1 MAIAIDTPST
11 GIQRGRGGFMRGAN
25 DVPYIVNP
33 ERTTVEKG
41 TKAELLA
48 LCAERGI
55 TPPDKATNAALQ
67 ELLGPRSVREPYSS
81 MSNFGTLVENMT
93 GLAKYDQRHIVNGI
107 GVAPHL
113 AAKCADLATLA
124 LDDRSRTSIADG
136 IVVEALRASN
146 AWLAA
151 DRGTHVHSIVEHIS
165 LGKDWAH
172 LHDDGTALGIPVAL
186 QVAIGEAWRALL
198 ADNAIEVLAVEQPC
212 VHDGWRC
219 AGTMDA
225 IVRANRNLRFRL
237 TTGEVVV
244 PAGEVM
250 AGDAK
255 TGSLRRVHAIQIAG
269 YAGSVPYDTEAE
281 TRGEWPWPISQE
293 HGLIFALNLA
303 DALNGAAPEWHLVY
317 VDLRAGREHGG
328 ECVVMA
334 KQWEARSDLFS
345 VAMLPDETAVSAPT
359 PPDAPATTAAGPAE
373 PTTAAEPHTGADT
386 APTASERAD
395 DPAPADAPGDV
406 TTGEVAPPASPV
418 VATPQQ
424 QVEAVRAR
432 PADEGVAVDDP
443 TFDVLQRAYQ
453 ALAAEGRAWIASLTE
468 QATRGLVPFHARGH
482 RTARR
487 FEIVRALVLLAQRGD
502 HDDETV
508 RGLLEPIIGDCAQF
522 PSVPVG
528 HLVGSLSATEAAQFS
543 GLVDGRY
550 SISCD
555 DRTGKPVLAPVA

>member
-1 MAIAIDTPST
+1 MAIAIDSPNT
-11 GIQRGRGGFMRGAN
+11 GIARGRGGFMRGAN
-25 DVPYIVNP
+25 DVPWITDPSGAVVKSGARKGEPKRLAYGSPSNRGKQIENTTNLVKWGERRVVLGIGATP
-33 ERTTVEKG
+33 ELVEMCAGLVGLDVDSDEYK
-41 TKAELLA
+41 TLADSIIIKAKDAAKANLA
-48 LCAERGI
+48 AERG
-55 TPPDKATNAALQ
+55 THGHALT
-67 ELLGPRSVREPYSS
+67 EDHDGDRDWIARAEAGEVLGLDLEVQQA
-81 MSNFGTLVENMT
+81 LVDAWRDMLERT
-93 GLAKYDQRHIVNGI
+93 GLEI
-107 GVAPHL
+107 
-113 AAKCADLATLA
+113 
-124 LDDRSRTSIADG
+124 
-136 IVVEALRASN
+136 
-146 AWLAA
+146 
-151 DRGTHVHSIVEHIS
+151 
-165 LGKDWAH
+165 
-172 LHDDGTALGIPVAL
+172 
-186 QVAIGEAWRALL
+186 
-198 ADNAIEVLAVEQPC
+198 LAVEASC
-212 VHDGWRC
+212 VDDTWRL
-219 AGTMDA
+219 AGTLDRIA
-225 IVRANRNLRFRL
+225 RTTKPLRFAL
-237 TTGEVVV
+237 PGGEIREV
-244 PAGEVM
+244 PAGCVLVLDVKSGQRRTDRSGAVM
-250 AGDAK
+250 YWQ
-255 TGSLRRVHAIQIAG
+255 SYAIQIAS
-269 YAGSVPYDTEAE
+269 YAQAVPYDTEAE
-281 TRGEWPWPISQE
+281 TRGEWPWVIDQD
-293 HGLIFALNLA
+293 HALIAHLDIEGALA
-303 DALNGAAPEWHLVY
+303 RKPECDLVY

-334 KQWEARSDLFS
+334 KQWEARRDLFS
-345 VAMLPDETAVSAPT
+345 VAMLPDEIAVSAPT

-386 APTASERAD
+386 APTASERAG
-395 DPAPADAPGDV
+395 DPAPADAPGDA

-468 QATRGLVPFHARGH
+468 QATRGLVPFHTRGH

-555 DRTGKPVLAPVA
+555 DRTGRPILKEAA